1 VKLLVRLN
9 AVLLAVERGALV
21 LLFSLMIGLAF
32 AQVVL
37 RNVFSLGLVWGD
49 PVLRNAVLWL
59 GFIGASLA
67 TQQDK
72 HIRIDL
78 LGRYLKPRA
87 AAVVGFVTDLFALA
101 VCLLLADAS
110 RTFVMNEI
118 EFHDTLVTIAGVE
131 VPTWWSQVILPAGF
145 LLIALRIVVRS
156 VLRLGGQIPADSLPG
171 GPGPSTAQDAT

>member
-1 VKLLVRLN
+1 MKLLARLS
-9 AVLLAVERGALV
+9 AVLIGIERGALV
-21 LLFSLMIGLAF
+21 LLFSLMIVLAF

-37 RNVFSLGLVWGD
+37 RNVFSVGLVWGD

-59 GFIGASLA
+59 AFIGASLA

-87 AAVVGFVTDLFALA
+87 AAAVGFVTNLFALA

-110 RTFVMNEI
+110 RTFVLNEI
-118 EFHDTLVTIAGVE
+118 EFQDTLVTIGGLD

-145 LLIALRIVVRS
+145 LLIALRIAIRS
-156 VLRLGGQIPADSLPG
+156 ALRLGGQAPADTAPG
-171 GPGPSTAQDAT
+171 GPGPSIGKELS

>member
-1 VKLLVRLN
+1 MKLLSRLS
-9 AVLLAVERGALV
+9 AVLLGVERTALV
-21 LLFSLMIGLAF
+21 LLFSLMIVLAF

-37 RNVFSLGLVWGD
+37 RNALSVGLVWGD

-87 AAVVGFVTDLFALA
+87 AAVVGIVTDLFALA

-110 RTFVMNEI
+110 RTFVLNEI
-118 EFHDTLVTIAGVE
+118 EFQDTLVTIGGFE

-145 LLIALRIVVRS
+145 LLIALRIAIRS
-156 VLRLGGQIPADSLPG
+156 VLRLGGQAPADALPG
-171 GPGPSTAQDAT
+171 GPGPSIGKDAS